1 MNFSTETVG
10 GFRQVDSQS
19 ESTHGNKKKWNKPFI
34 YLKYQNIVVSILSNL
49 LSFLLN
55 L

>member
-19 ESTHGNKKKWNKPFI
+19 ESTYGNKKKGNKPFI
-34 YLKYQNIVVSILSNL
+34 YLKYQNIVSILSNI
-49 LSFLLN
+49 LSILLN